1 MVLTITRTKKC
12 VNVTTLAGLRGLF
25 RQIERRRSKQST
37 SCDSYELICIE
48 VKEDKIFV
56 PRSLERKDLAVRR
69 LPLGFQ
75 GWSRVREK
83 ESLFRYCIVS
93 RSGRC
98 KI

>member
-12 VNVTTLAGLRGLF
+12 VNVMTLAGLRGLF

-37 SCDSYELICIE
+37 SYDSYELIFIE

-56 PRSLERKDLAVRR
+56 PQALKGKTLRSGISPSVFRDGPGYAK
-69 LPLGFQ
+69 
-75 GWSRVREK
+75 K
-83 ESLFRYCIVS
+83 ESMFRIVS
-93 RSGRC
+93 FPIQGRG